1 MTGFVDNI
9 EKLTKENDNFR
20 KVLFTGE
27 HMQLVLMTLLPGE
40 DIGLEVH
47 NNVDQFFRVDAGHGK
62 VVMNGQ
68 EQEIEDGF
76 AVLVP
81 AGTEHNIVNTG
92 DEPLRLYTIYAPPNH
107 PDGTVHATKAE
118 ADEYE
123 ATHHREE

>member
-1 MTGFVDNI
+1 MTGFADNI

-68 EQEIEDGF
+68 EQDIEDGF

-123 ATHHREE
+123 ATHHHEE